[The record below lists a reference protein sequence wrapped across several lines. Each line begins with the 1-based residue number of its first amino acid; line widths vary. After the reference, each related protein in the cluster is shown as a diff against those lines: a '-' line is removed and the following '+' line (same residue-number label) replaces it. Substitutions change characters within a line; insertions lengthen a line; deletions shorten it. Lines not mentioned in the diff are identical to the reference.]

1 MSALIAMLLVST
13 ISAMTLAGPR
23 VIEAMAADLPPL
35 RLLAERSAS
44 GAPAR
49 AVLLQSALALAFV
62 LTDAFEAVLIY
73 AGFALT
79 LFSLLAVV
87 GVLVLRQR
95 EPDLP
100 RAYRTWG
107 YPWTPLFFAGFSL
120 WTLIVVARD
129 RPIEAVGGAVT
140 LGIAALLTWLVTE
153 PREDEAAG
161 N

>member
-1 MSALIAMLLVST
+1 V
-13 ISAMTLAGPR
+13 
-23 VIEAMAADLPPL
+23 
-35 RLLAERSAS
+35 
-44 GAPAR
+44 
-49 AVLLQSALALAFV
+49 AFV

-87 GVLVLRQR
+87 GVLVLRVR

-100 RAYRTWG
+100 RAYSTWG

-153 PREDEAAG
+153 PREDEPVSS
-161 N
+161 